1 MRLVTFRYQGR
12 DAVGALV
19 AGQLL
24 DLSRAYA
31 AHLHSAGIPNA
42 EPLARAQLPEEM
54 VGFLAAGERSLV
66 AAGRA
71 IEAMSDMT
79 ARGEAPTGIRGE
91 PLLLPLDQV
100 RLLAPVPRPG
110 KVICIGL
117 NYRDHAAEMGLALPE
132 RPTIFT
138 KFSTSVIG
146 PSDPVVLPP
155 ISAEVDWEVELAV
168 VIGKTARA
176 VREED
181 ALDYVAGYTVLNDV
195 SARDLQI
202 RLGGSQWVWGK
213 SLDSFCPMGPV
224 LVTRDDLPDPGNL
237 GVSLRV
243 NGVTMQSSNTANLV
257 FGVPQL
263 VSFLSQAITLEPGDV
278 IATGTPGGVG
288 MGRKPPVFLKAGDR
302 MEAEVEGIG
311 VLENPVVG

>member
-24 DLSRAYA
+24 DISRAYA
-31 AHLHSAGIPNA
+31 AHLCSAGIPHGDV
-42 EPLARAQLPEEM
+42 LARAQLPEEM
-54 VGFLAAGERSLV
+54 LGFLAAGERSLV

-71 IEAMSDMT
+71 LEAVSGMVG
-79 ARGEAPTGIRGE
+79 RGEAPIGIRGE
-91 PLLLPLDQV
+91 PLLLSLDQV

-110 KVICIGL
+110 KIICIGL
-117 NYRDHAAEMGLALPE
+117 NYRDHAEEVGLTLPE

-138 KFSTSVIG
+138 KFSTSVVG
-146 PSDPVVLPP
+146 PGDPVVLSP
-155 ISAEVDWEVELAV
+155 ITAQVDYEVELAV

-176 VREED
+176 VREEQ

-195 SARDLQI
+195 SARDLQ
-202 RLGGSQWVWGK
+202 LQQGGGQWVWGK

-224 LVTRDDLPDPGNL
+224 LVTRDELPDPGNL
-237 GVSLRV
+237 MVSLRL
-243 NGVTMQSSNTANLV
+243 NGETMQSSNTANLV
-257 FGVPQL
+257 FGVSQL

-278 IATGTPGGVG
+278 IA
-288 MGRKPPVFLKAGDR
+288 
-302 MEAEVEGIG
+302 
-311 VLENPVVG
+311 